1 MTRYSSSNNRRRS
14 SASRQDSP
22 SRRHVGTQYMPR
34 DDKSRVAAT
43 IHTGAYDRSD
53 RGRRQSSS
61 TRDARDARRVS
72 RQDRKRV
79 RSIGAD
85 VLSLPASR
93 ALGLGQTTH
102 RSRNRS
108 QTTRRPRDYSDVTD
122 TRQAEVTARPAVY
135 TQKAKTRTFDFALP
149 SFAGR
154 LPLVL
159 AVLVVVAALVF
170 GVLWGPARAY
180 YLAWRE
186 SGVLQVEYE
195 VLAQQ
200 NADLDH
206 DLDRLQSLEGI
217 EDEARRR
224 GYVYPGE
231 EALVVSGV
239 EEQKVADPSAV
250 QEAIDRYEESQP
262 WYVGW
267 LDTVFGYQRGNE

>member
-1 MTRYSSSNNRRRS
+1 MPRDDRARIAANLNTSTGSSSSRRHGQANTRDTRR
-14 SASRQDSP
+14 ASRQD
-22 SRRHVGTQYMPR
+22 RTH
-34 DDKSRVAAT
+34 
-43 IHTGAYDRSD
+43 
-53 RGRRQSSS
+53 
-61 TRDARDARRVS
+61 AR
-72 RQDRKRV
+72 
-79 RSIGAD
+79 RSIGAN
-85 VLSLPASR
+85 VLSFPASR
-93 ALGLGQTTH
+93 ALGLGGSADTH
-102 RSRNRS
+102 RGRGETSRRG
-108 QTTRRPRDYSDVTD
+108 REYGYREYGHEDDAW
-122 TRQAEVTARPAVY
+122 QAEVTARPAVY
-135 TQKAKTRTFDFALP
+135 TQKTKTRTFDFALP

-159 AVLVVVAALVF
+159 AILVVLAALVF

-195 VLAQQ
+195 ALTEQ

-250 QEAIDRYEESQP
+250 QEAIDQYEKSQP

-267 LDTVFGYQRGNE
+267 LDSVFGYQRSSE